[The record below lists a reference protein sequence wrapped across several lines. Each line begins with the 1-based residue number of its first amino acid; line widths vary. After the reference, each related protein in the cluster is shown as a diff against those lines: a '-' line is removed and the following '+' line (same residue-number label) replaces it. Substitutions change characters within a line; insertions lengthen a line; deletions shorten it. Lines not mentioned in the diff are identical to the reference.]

1 MTSVSEVRNSRC
13 PCPTGSGISM
23 GGDTSRNLKNAHVLT
38 DDELRLS
45 RLGYKQEA
53 KRIFGLWS
61 NFGLAASM
69 ISVLLGVIPLY
80 TYSLIN
86 GGRLFMCIHLEL
98 LGFI

>member
-1 MTSVSEVRNSRC
+1 MISDSEIQADQC
-13 PCPTGSGISM
+13 PCNANRRLSSGSDIYSPTKR
-23 GGDTSRNLKNAHVLT
+23 THVLT
-38 DDELRLS
+38 EDEIRLS

-86 GGRLFMCIHLEL
+86 GGRY
-98 LGFI
+98 

>member
-1 MTSVSEVRNSRC
+1 
-13 PCPTGSGISM
+13 M
-23 GGDTSRNLKNAHVLT
+23 GGDTSRNLKNGHVLT

-86 GGRLFMCIHLEL
+86 GGRLFSAHSFGATGLYLILCHLSS
-98 LGFI
+98 